1 MANRH
6 TKSAEEIAGLERV
19 VDTLAPDIQKVIAT
33 RIATFAK
40 AKDDNFSI
48 DPFTIMAILNCII
61 AIVKLLYMCYS
72 KESIA
77 SKISSDSILHKLLL
91 KREIRKQFKDKKERK
106 ALYDAMLDVSKQ
118 LSKTEK
124 KNLIESIIGDK

>member
-48 DPFTIMAILNCII
+48 YPFTIMAILNCII

-118 LSKTEK
+118 LSKTE
-124 KNLIESIIGDK
+124 N